1 MASMVIKGLNHC
13 STFKNTVQK
22 IVLELS
28 FLISGPPPFLQL
40 HMCFIQ
46 SYHLKKASVSQLPR
60 FQCCLV
66 KTYPPTVIFIATI
79 LLHFYNNNGSA

>member
-28 FLISGPPPFLQL
+28 FDKCTTTIFAAAHVFYTVMPP
-40 HMCFIQ
+40 
-46 SYHLKKASVSQLPR
+46 
-60 FQCCLV
+60 
-66 KTYPPTVIFIATI
+66 
-79 LLHFYNNNGSA
+79 